1 MNHETRQEVIKA
13 LAYGMDDEEVANFAE
28 ITLEELATFK
38 LAYAA
43 EIEARRKEA
52 EEFGV

>member
-1 MNHETRQEVIKA
+1 MSDETRQEVIKA

-28 ITLEELATFK
+28 ITLDELASFK
-38 LAYAA
+38 LDYEE
-43 EIEARRKEA
+43 EIEERRKEA